1 VRGQLTAALVVVC
14 LGLLAGGAS
23 ATSPVAPIAPRPTG
37 ATAVA
42 ISIVDPNGTVI
53 VSTGETSAP
62 APNPAPAPFTYPD
75 DGSTIS
81 AAAIA
86 ATTAASAEEG
96 TASSSVELT
105 GLSLFGG
112 EITADHVRA
121 AVQSAA
127 TVGDLAGSE
136 LTNLVVLGQPVP
148 ESAPD
153 TKLQLADWGTAVLL
167 GQTTRQRGGAS
178 PAWEG
183 TITALV
189 VHLDADHAGLAAGT
203 EIRVG
208 FAQAFSREP
217 SPVQP
222 AEEPRPKPVPKP
234 KTPAHVALPR
244 GVGKQPIRPVRVAKP
259 AVAPAT
265 KPKAKK
271 AKKPRKTRLLPV
283 HAPPPDVTPKLTA
296 GGYVFPV
303 YGPSG
308 YGDTFGAPRGDVSG
322 GWHHGD
328 DIFAP
333 LGAPVLAVA
342 EGTVFSVGW
351 NDVGGYRLWLRDRG
365 GNEFYYAHLSAYTK
379 LAANGRHVH
388 AGDVLGFVGST
399 GDAEGTPFHLHFE
412 VHPVA
417 LLFLGYDGAVNPT
430 TYLNA
435 WRRLEDVRILAAVP
449 FLGPAARR
457 SNAPAPGAIL
467 LESSDISTA
476 NGLEPETLQRAMNRP
491 PRIDLGVPSVAQLP
505 VPLPVLDRA

>member
-1 VRGQLTAALVVVC
+1 M
-14 LGLLAGGAS
+14 
-23 ATSPVAPIAPRPTG
+23 
-37 ATAVA
+37 AV
-42 ISIVDPNGTVI
+42 SIVGPDGTVL
-53 VSTGETSAP
+53 VSTGETRAP
-62 APNPAPAPFTYPD
+62 APNPAPAAFSYPD

-81 AAAIA
+81 SAAISV
-86 ATTAASAEEG
+86 TTSASADEG
-96 TASSSVELT
+96 TAASSVELS
-105 GLSLFGG
+105 GLSLLGG
-112 EITADHVRA
+112 EITADRVRA

-127 TVGDLAGSE
+127 TVGDLAASE

-148 ESAPD
+148 EAAPD
-153 TKLQLADWGTAVLL
+153 TKLPLADWGTLTLL
-167 GQTTRQRGGAS
+167 GQTTRQRGGAT

-183 TITALV
+183 VITALV

-203 EIRVG
+203 ELRIG

-217 SPVQP
+217 APAQTPAPPVQT
-222 AEEPRPKPVPKP
+222 PKPLPTP
-234 KTPAHVALPR
+234 KTRAHVTLPR
-244 GVGKQPIRPVRVAKP
+244 GVGQQPARPVQTPKP
-259 AVAPAT
+259 TVVPST
-265 KPKAKK
+265 KPKVTT
-271 AKKPRKTRLLPV
+271 AKKPKQPKKPRRKGLLPV

-308 YGDTFGAPRGDVSG
+308 YGDSFAAPRGDVSG

-333 LGAPVLAVA
+333 LGAPILAIA

-351 NDVGGYRLWLRDRG
+351 NDIGGYRLWLRDRA

-379 LAANGRHVH
+379 LAVNGRHVH

-412 VHPVA
+412 VHPVS

-435 WRRLEDVRILAAVP
+435 WERLEDVRILAAVP
-449 FLGPAARR
+449 FLGPAARP
-457 SNAPAPGAIL
+457 SNAPTPGAIL

-491 PRIDLGVPSVAQLP
+491 PKIDLSGPSVAQLP